1 MAVTTKTF
9 ESNQVRVPERG
20 TNIINVDWPERVVS
34 AGAGGY
40 LLAAG
45 LRNLGRRPIKGLIQ
59 TVLGGFFLYRGS
71 SGNCPVYTA
80 LGKEEGV
87 HHAESVNIRTSLL
100 VERPRLEVYY
110 FWRQLENLPLFMKHL
125 LTVQQLDTMRSH
137 WEAVLPGNVATIK
150 WDAEIVK
157 EEEGRLLGWKSI
169 PGSTI
174 ENAGKVEFRDAGIG
188 ATELEVVISYR
199 PPAGEL
205 GTAIAKLLN
214 PIFEKVVLDDIR
226 NFKTYIESC
235 EVITYVGQPTV

>member
-174 ENAGKVEFRDAGIG
+174 E
-188 ATELEVVISYR
+188 
-199 PPAGEL
+199 
-205 GTAIAKLLN
+205 
-214 PIFEKVVLDDIR
+214 
-226 NFKTYIESC
+226 
-235 EVITYVGQPTV
+235 